1 MVSWSETVS
10 LDVRSSIADQSLL
23 ETGITAAVNGA
34 WSETVS
40 LDVRS
45 SIADQSL
52 WETGIT
58 AAVNGVLVRDCF
70 TGCQE

>member
-1 MVSWSETVS
+1 MVSWSETAS

-34 WSETVS
+34 WSET
-40 LDVRS
+40 
-45 SIADQSL
+45 
-52 WETGIT
+52 
-58 AAVNGVLVRDCF
+58 F